1 MNQIKIQLRYILP
14 LWLVLLITNW
24 LPDNR
29 FTIRLRGLLASPF
42 FKKCGKRL
50 ELGRDL
56 TLLNSYNIEIG
67 DDVYIA
73 KGGWLNGMG
82 RLMIEDEV
90 VLAPYVVISTMQ
102 HVFKNNSVRFGGSVP
117 GKVVVGK
124 GTWLAAHVAVK
135 CGVTIGKGC
144 IIGANAFVVKD
155 TEDNGIYGGV
165 PAKFIKKNKDGE
177 FAIHSSKELLDSI
190 NTNEDTNCDI

>member
-1 MNQIKIQLRYILP
+1 MHQIKLQFRYILP
-14 LWLVLLITNW
+14 LWIVLLFTNW

-29 FTIRLRGLLASPF
+29 FTIRLRGTLARPF

-67 DDVYIA
+67 NDVYIA

-82 RLMIEDEV
+82 GLTIEDEAI
-90 VLAPYVVISTMQ
+90 LAPYVVISTMQ
-102 HVFKNNSVRFGGSVP
+102 HVFRNNSVRFGGSLP
-117 GKVVVGK
+117 GKVIIGK

-135 CGVTIGKGC
+135 CGVTVGRGC
-144 IIGANAFVVKD
+144 IVGANAFVVKD
-155 TEDNGIYGGV
+155 TDDNGVYGGV
-165 PAKFIKKNKDGE
+165 PARFIKENSDGE
-177 FAIHSSKELLDSI
+177 SSIYSSKELLDSKKR
-190 NTNEDTNCDI
+190 

>member
-1 MNQIKIQLRYILP
+1 MSQITIQLRYVLP
-14 LWLVLLITNW
+14 LWFVLLITNW

-29 FTIRLRGLLASPF
+29 FTIKLRGTLARPF
-42 FKKCGKRL
+42 FKRCGKRL

-67 DDVYIA
+67 NDVYIA

-82 RLMIEDEV
+82 GLIIEDEV

-102 HVFKNNSVRFGGSVP
+102 HVFRNNSVRFGGSLP
-117 GKVVVGK
+117 GKIVIGK

-135 CGVTIGKGC
+135 CGVTVGKGC
-144 IIGANAFVVKD
+144 IVGANAFVVKD
-155 TEDNGIYGGV
+155 TEDNAIYGGV
-165 PAKFIKKNKDGE
+165 PAKFIKENRDSQ
-177 FAIHSSKELLDSI
+177 FSIYSSKELLDSI
-190 NTNEDTNCDI
+190 NDNENSNSDI

>member
-1 MNQIKIQLRYILP
+1 MNQIALQFRYVLP
-14 LWLVLLITNW
+14 LWFVLLLTNW

-29 FTIRLRGLLASPF
+29 ITIRFRGFLASPF
-42 FKKCGKRL
+42 FKKCGKNL

-82 RLMIEDEV
+82 GLLLEDQV

-102 HVFKNNSVRFGGSVP
+102 HVFKDDSVRFGGSIP
-117 GKVVVGK
+117 GQVSIGR
-124 GTWLAAHVAVK
+124 GTWLAAHAAVK
-135 CGVTIGKGC
+135 SGVRVGRGC

-155 TEDNGIYGGV
+155 TENHGIYGGV
-165 PAKFIKKNKDGE
+165 PAKFIKENKNSKYSV
-177 FAIHSSKELLDSI
+177 FSSKELLRSVKPNE
-190 NTNEDTNCDI
+190 NTNSDI